1 MEQIRNDS
9 YADQFDEI
17 EVIGQGA
24 FGKVTMARKKP
35 QLGGGIYA
43 IKEIDVS
50 SMVDPQASI
59 NSTLAE
65 ISFLKDLSNG
75 QGGACDPNV
84 VCYYDIFRDPSRNN
98 DLFIV
103 TEYIEG
109 AELQDIYQQ
118 FSDEVNLASIYGKD
132 NLKTRFILYTLKYIL
147 SALAYIHAHGIVHGD
162 IKPENIRVRT
172 SVETSDEN
180 VKEDEIIL
188 DDYTDD
194 FAVTIESEERQT
206 ITRATHR
213 PVLVD
218 FGLSCRLNE
227 SLNAADSCNKASGS
241 PIFVAPEVAR
251 KHTIIAESDLWSL
264 GITVVALY
272 TDATDPWHQPN
283 DITVAD
289 YLGIISDPATPAPT
303 LDSSDEFLNNLVA
316 TMLEYNPSDRT
327 TASDL
332 YQSVVAYLNEL

>member
-1 MEQIRNDS
+1 MDQIRTDS
-9 YADQFDEI
+9 YADQFDEL

-24 FGKVTMARKKP
+24 FGKVTMVRKKP
-35 QLGGGIYA
+35 QLGGGTYA
-43 IKEIDVS
+43 VKEIDVS
-50 SMVDPQASI
+50 NMVDPQASI

-65 ISFLKDLSNG
+65 IGFLKDLSNG

-84 VCYYDIFRDPSRNN
+84 VCYYDIFRDSSRNN
-98 DLFIV
+98 DIFIV

-118 FSDEVNLASIYGKD
+118 FTDEVNLASIYGKD
-132 NLKTRFILYTLKYIL
+132 NLITRFILYILKYLL
-147 SALAYIHAHGIVHGD
+147 SALTYIHAHGIVHGD

-172 SVETSDEN
+172 SVETSKEN
-180 VKEDEIIL
+180 VTEDEIIL

-194 FAVTIESEERQT
+194 FAVTIESAERQT

-227 SLNAADSCNKASGS
+227 SLNASDSCNKASGS
-241 PIFVAPEVAR
+241 PIYVAPEVAL
-251 KHTIIAESDLWSL
+251 KHTIISESDLWSL
-264 GITVVALY
+264 GITIVQLY
-272 TDATDPWHQPN
+272 TGDADPWNQPS
-283 DITVAD
+283 DITVPD
-289 YLGIISDPATPAPT
+289 YLRVTSDPATPAPT
-303 LDSSDEFLNNLVA
+303 LNSSDEFLNNLVA
-316 TMLEYNPSDRT
+316 TMLQYNPVDRT

-332 YQSVVAYLNEL
+332 YREVEAYLNEL